1 MMAVGASI
9 GERIKHLKERKNVKD
24 TELAKVLHIDRA
36 TLKRII
42 EGGTEK
48 VSSQVIIDAA
58 QHFGVST
65 DFLLGLTDMPDPM
78 NHPVESF
85 GLTEGAARAILSEEV
100 NIGMLNRLLENL
112 RFCQLTQTMAYAL
125 EPDQTVGVMTYDN
138 ILAHGESLFL
148 EYMVPSVKIKR
159 ELKKDSQKIA
169 AKVIDPNTVGNGQ
182 MLEEFRAVIQQI
194 RKDMKMEKPV
204 SVPVTREFL
213 REMDKEILARAGG
226 ERKNI
231 SPRIVAEV
239 LTDKSMVANIC
250 TPDQRRK
257 FIDLME
263 DILITYRG
271 EDDGAVMQ
279 LLRQNRAYIVEQ
291 MTEMKFRYHPYWQEM
306 IEWGEAGILSS
317 IQDYDPSYGTTFLTF
332 ATYRIETELRDFLHS
347 IRMAYMENYYPDD
360 EDSEGTGQGKS
371 CVFGLPGIAAA

>member
-1 MMAVGASI
+1 MAIGASI
-9 GERIKHLKERKNVKD
+9 GARLEHLRARKGVSD
-24 TELAKVLHIDRA
+24 AELAKVFGINRS
-36 TLKRII
+36 TMGRILKG
-42 EGGTEK
+42 ETEK
-48 VSSQVIIDAA
+48 VSSQMIIDAA
-58 QHFGVST
+58 QYFGVST

-85 GLTEGAARAILSEEV
+85 GLTEGAARAILSEDV
-100 NIGMLNRLLENL
+100 NICMLNRLLENL

-125 EPDQTVGVMTYDN
+125 EPDQTVGVLSYDN

-148 EYMVPSVKIKR
+148 EYMAPSVKIKR
-159 ELKKDSQKIA
+159 ELKMDSQKIA

-194 RKDMKMEKPV
+194 RKDMKMEKPL

-213 REMDKEILARAGG
+213 KEMDKEILARAGG

-231 SPRIVAEV
+231 NPRIVAEV

-271 EDDGAVMQ
+271 EEG
-279 LLRQNRAYIVEQ
+279 
-291 MTEMKFRYHPYWQEM
+291 
-306 IEWGEAGILSS
+306 
-317 IQDYDPSYGTTFLTF
+317 
-332 ATYRIETELRDFLHS
+332 
-347 IRMAYMENYYPDD
+347 
-360 EDSEGTGQGKS
+360 GTGTIQ
-371 CVFGLPGIAAA
+371 

>member
-1 MMAVGASI
+1 MAIGASI
-9 GERIKHLKERKNVKD
+9 GARLEHLRARKGVPD
-24 TELAKVLHIDRA
+24 AELAKVFGINRS
-36 TLKRII
+36 TMGRILKS
-42 EGGTEK
+42 ETEK
-48 VSSQVIIDAA
+48 VSSQMIIDAA
-58 QHFGVST
+58 QYFGVST

-85 GLTEGAARAILSEEV
+85 GLTEGAAKAILSEDV
-100 NIGMLNRLLENL
+100 NIGILNRLLENL

-125 EPDQTVGVMTYDN
+125 EPDQTAGVMSYDN

-148 EYMVPSVKIKR
+148 EYMAPSVKIKR

-169 AKVIDPNTVGNGQ
+169 AKIIDPNTVGNGQ
-182 MLEEFRAVIQQI
+182 ILEEFRAVIQQI
-194 RKDMKMEKPV
+194 RKDMKMEKPL

-213 REMDKEILARAGG
+213 KEMDKEILARAGG

-231 SPRIVAEV
+231 NPRIVAEV

-271 EDDGAVMQ
+271 EEG
-279 LLRQNRAYIVEQ
+279 
-291 MTEMKFRYHPYWQEM
+291 
-306 IEWGEAGILSS
+306 
-317 IQDYDPSYGTTFLTF
+317 
-332 ATYRIETELRDFLHS
+332 
-347 IRMAYMENYYPDD
+347 
-360 EDSEGTGQGKS
+360 GTGTIQ
-371 CVFGLPGIAAA
+371 

>member
-1 MMAVGASI
+1 MAIGASI
-9 GERIKHLKERKNVKD
+9 GARLEHLRARKGVPD
-24 TELAKVLHIDRA
+24 AELAKVFGINRS
-36 TLKRII
+36 TMGRILKG
-42 EGGTEK
+42 ETEK
-48 VSSQVIIDAA
+48 VSSQMIIAAA
-58 QHFGVST
+58 QYFGVST

-85 GLTEGAARAILSEEV
+85 KLTEGAARAILSEDV
-100 NIGMLNRLLENL
+100 NIDMLNRLLENL

-125 EPDQTVGVMTYDN
+125 EPDQTAGVMSYDN

-148 EYMVPSVKIKR
+148 EYMAPSVKIKR

-182 MLEEFRAVIQQI
+182 MLEEFRSVIQQI
-194 RKDMKMEKPV
+194 RKDMKMEKPL

-213 REMDKEILARAGG
+213 KEMDKEILVRAGG

-231 SPRIVAEV
+231 NPRIVAEV

-271 EDDGAVMQ
+271 EDGGT
-279 LLRQNRAYIVEQ
+279 R
-291 MTEMKFRYHPYWQEM
+291 T
-306 IEWGEAGILSS
+306 
-317 IQDYDPSYGTTFLTF
+317 IQ
-332 ATYRIETELRDFLHS
+332 
-347 IRMAYMENYYPDD
+347 
-360 EDSEGTGQGKS
+360 
-371 CVFGLPGIAAA
+371 

>member
-1 MMAVGASI
+1 MAIGASI
-9 GERIKHLKERKNVKD
+9 GARLEHLRARKGVPD
-24 TELAKVLHIDRA
+24 AELAKVFGINRS
-36 TLKRII
+36 TMGRILKG
-42 EGGTEK
+42 ETEK
-48 VSSQVIIDAA
+48 VSSQMIIDAA
-58 QHFGVST
+58 QYFGVST

-78 NHPVESF
+78 NYPVESF
-85 GLTEGAARAILSEEV
+85 GLTEGAARAILSEDV
-100 NIGMLNRLLENL
+100 NIDMLNRLLENL

-125 EPDQTVGVMTYDN
+125 EPDQTAGVMSYDN

-148 EYMVPSVKIKR
+148 EYMAPSVKIKR

-182 MLEEFRAVIQQI
+182 MLEEFRSVIQQI
-194 RKDMKMEKPV
+194 RKDMKMEKPL

-226 ERKNI
+226 ERKNTN
-231 SPRIVAEV
+231 PRIVAEI

-271 EDDGAVMQ
+271 EG
-279 LLRQNRAYIVEQ
+279 
-291 MTEMKFRYHPYWQEM
+291 
-306 IEWGEAGILSS
+306 G
-317 IQDYDPSYGTTFLTF
+317 
-332 ATYRIETELRDFLHS
+332 
-347 IRMAYMENYYPDD
+347 
-360 EDSEGTGQGKS
+360 GTGTIQ
-371 CVFGLPGIAAA
+371 

>member
-1 MMAVGASI
+1 MAIGASI
-9 GERIKHLKERKNVKD
+9 GARLEHLRARKGVSD
-24 TELAKVLHIDRA
+24 AELAKAFGINRS
-36 TLKRII
+36 TMGRILKG
-42 EGGTEK
+42 ETEK
-48 VSSQVIIDAA
+48 VSSQMIIDAA
-58 QHFGVST
+58 QYFGVST

-85 GLTEGAARAILSEEV
+85 GLTEGAARAILSEDV
-100 NIGMLNRLLENL
+100 SIDMLNRLLENL

-125 EPDQTVGVMTYDN
+125 EPDQMAGVMSYDN

-148 EYMVPSVKIKR
+148 EYMAPSVKIKR

-194 RKDMKMEKPV
+194 RKDMKMEKPL

-213 REMDKEILARAGG
+213 NEMDKEILARAGG

-231 SPRIVAEV
+231 NPRIVAEV

-263 DILITYRG
+263 DILITCRG
-271 EDDGAVMQ
+271 EDG
-279 LLRQNRAYIVEQ
+279 
-291 MTEMKFRYHPYWQEM
+291 
-306 IEWGEAGILSS
+306 
-317 IQDYDPSYGTTFLTF
+317 GT
-332 ATYRIETELRDFLHS
+332 
-347 IRMAYMENYYPDD
+347 
-360 EDSEGTGQGKS
+360 
-371 CVFGLPGIAAA
+371 

>member
-1 MMAVGASI
+1 MAIGASI
-9 GERIKHLKERKNVKD
+9 GARLEHLRARKGVPD
-24 TELAKVLHIDRA
+24 AELAKVFGINRS
-36 TLKRII
+36 TMGRILKG
-42 EGGTEK
+42 ETEK
-48 VSSQVIIDAA
+48 VSSQMIIDAA
-58 QHFGVST
+58 QYFGVST

-85 GLTEGAARAILSEEV
+85 GLTEGAARAILSEDV
-100 NIGMLNRLLENL
+100 SIDMLNRLLENL

-125 EPDQTVGVMTYDN
+125 EPDQMAGVMSYDN

-148 EYMVPSVKIKR
+148 EYMAPSVKIKR

-194 RKDMKMEKPV
+194 RKDMKMEKPL
-204 SVPVTREFL
+204 SVPVTREL
-213 REMDKEILARAGG
+213 LKEMDKEILARAGG

-231 SPRIVAEV
+231 NPRIVAEV

-271 EDDGAVMQ
+271 EEG
-279 LLRQNRAYIVEQ
+279 
-291 MTEMKFRYHPYWQEM
+291 
-306 IEWGEAGILSS
+306 
-317 IQDYDPSYGTTFLTF
+317 
-332 ATYRIETELRDFLHS
+332 
-347 IRMAYMENYYPDD
+347 
-360 EDSEGTGQGKS
+360 GTGTIQ
-371 CVFGLPGIAAA
+371 

>member
-1 MMAVGASI
+1 MAIGASI
-9 GERIKHLKERKNVKD
+9 GARLEHLRARKGVSD
-24 TELAKVLHIDRA
+24 AELAKAFGINRS
-36 TLKRII
+36 TIGRILKG
-42 EGGTEK
+42 ETEK
-48 VSSQVIIDAA
+48 VSSQMIIDAA
-58 QHFGVST
+58 QYFGVST

-85 GLTEGAARAILSEEV
+85 GLTEGAARAILSEDV
-100 NIGMLNRLLENL
+100 NIGILNRLLENL

-125 EPDQTVGVMTYDN
+125 EPDQTAGVMSYAN

-148 EYMVPSVKIKR
+148 EYMAPSVIIKR

-194 RKDMKMEKPV
+194 RKDMKMDKPL
-204 SVPVTREFL
+204 SVPVTREL
-213 REMDKEILARAGG
+213 LKEMDKEILARAGG

-231 SPRIVAEV
+231 NPRIVAEV

-257 FIDLME
+257 FIDLIE

-271 EDDGAVMQ
+271 EDG
-279 LLRQNRAYIVEQ
+279 
-291 MTEMKFRYHPYWQEM
+291 
-306 IEWGEAGILSS
+306 
-317 IQDYDPSYGTTFLTF
+317 
-332 ATYRIETELRDFLHS
+332 
-347 IRMAYMENYYPDD
+347 
-360 EDSEGTGQGKS
+360 GTGTIQ
-371 CVFGLPGIAAA
+371 

>member
-9 GERIKHLKERKNVKD
+9 GERIKHLQKRKGMTD

-85 GLTEGAARAILSEEV
+85 GLTEGAARAILSEDV
-100 NIGMLNRLLENL
+100 SIDMLNRLLENL

-125 EPDQTVGVMTYDN
+125 EPDQTAGVLSYDN

-148 EYMVPSVKIKR
+148 EYMAPSVKIKR

-182 MLEEFRAVIQQI
+182 MLEEFRAIIQQI
-194 RKDMKMEKPV
+194 RKDMKMEKPL
-204 SVPVTREFL
+204 SIPVTREFL
-213 REMDKEILARAGG
+213 KEMDKEILARAGG

-231 SPRIVAEV
+231 NPRIVAEV

-271 EDDGAVMQ
+271 EDG
-279 LLRQNRAYIVEQ
+279 
-291 MTEMKFRYHPYWQEM
+291 
-306 IEWGEAGILSS
+306 
-317 IQDYDPSYGTTFLTF
+317 
-332 ATYRIETELRDFLHS
+332 
-347 IRMAYMENYYPDD
+347 
-360 EDSEGTGQGKS
+360 GTGTIQ
-371 CVFGLPGIAAA
+371 

>member
-1 MMAVGASI
+1 MAVGASI
-9 GERIKHLKERKNVKD
+9 GARLEHLRARKGVPD
-24 TELAKVLHIDRA
+24 AELAKVFGINRS
-36 TLKRII
+36 TMGRILKG
-42 EGGTEK
+42 ETEK
-48 VSSQVIIDAA
+48 VSSQMIIDAA
-58 QHFGVST
+58 QYFGVST

-85 GLTEGAARAILSEEV
+85 GLTEGAAKAILSEDA
-100 NIGMLNRLLENL
+100 NIGILNRLLENL

-125 EPDQTVGVMTYDN
+125 EPDQTAGVLSYDN

-148 EYMVPSVKIKR
+148 EYMAPSVKIKR

-169 AKVIDPNTVGNGQ
+169 AKVIDPNNVGNGQ

-194 RKDMKMEKPV
+194 RKDMKMEKPL

-213 REMDKEILARAGG
+213 KEMDAEILARADG

-231 SPRIVAEV
+231 NPRIVAEV
-239 LTDKSMVANIC
+239 MVDKSMVANIC

-271 EDDGAVMQ
+271 EEG
-279 LLRQNRAYIVEQ
+279 
-291 MTEMKFRYHPYWQEM
+291 
-306 IEWGEAGILSS
+306 
-317 IQDYDPSYGTTFLTF
+317 
-332 ATYRIETELRDFLHS
+332 
-347 IRMAYMENYYPDD
+347 
-360 EDSEGTGQGKS
+360 GTGPIQ
-371 CVFGLPGIAAA
+371 

>member
-1 MMAVGASI
+1 MAIGASI
-9 GERIKHLKERKNVKD
+9 GARLEHLRARKGVPD
-24 TELAKVLHIDRA
+24 AELAKVFGINRS
-36 TLKRII
+36 TMSRILKG
-42 EGGTEK
+42 ETEK
-48 VSSQVIIDAA
+48 VSSQMIIDAA
-58 QHFGVST
+58 QYFGVST

-85 GLTEGAARAILSEEV
+85 GLTEGAARAILSEDV
-100 NIGMLNRLLENL
+100 NIDMLNRLLENQ

-125 EPDQTVGVMTYDN
+125 EPDQTAGVMSYDN

-159 ELKKDSQKIA
+159 EMKKDSQKIA

-182 MLEEFRAVIQQI
+182 MLEEFRAIIQQI
-194 RKDMKMEKPV
+194 RKDMKMEKPL

-213 REMDKEILARAGG
+213 REMDKEILSRAGG

-231 SPRIVAEV
+231 NPRIVAEV

-271 EDDGAVMQ
+271 EDG
-279 LLRQNRAYIVEQ
+279 
-291 MTEMKFRYHPYWQEM
+291 
-306 IEWGEAGILSS
+306 
-317 IQDYDPSYGTTFLTF
+317 
-332 ATYRIETELRDFLHS
+332 
-347 IRMAYMENYYPDD
+347 
-360 EDSEGTGQGKS
+360 GTGTIQ
-371 CVFGLPGIAAA
+371 

>member
-1 MMAVGASI
+1 MAIGASI
-9 GERIKHLKERKNVKD
+9 GARLEHLRARKGVPD
-24 TELAKVLHIDRA
+24 AELAKVFGINRS
-36 TLKRII
+36 TMGRILKG
-42 EGGTEK
+42 ETEK
-48 VSSQVIIDAA
+48 VSSQMIIDAA
-58 QHFGVST
+58 QYFGVST

-85 GLTEGAARAILSEEV
+85 GLTEGAAKAILSEDV
-100 NIGMLNRLLENL
+100 NIGILNRLLENL

-125 EPDQTVGVMTYDN
+125 EPDQTAGVMSYDN

-148 EYMVPSVKIKR
+148 EYMAPSVKIKR

-169 AKVIDPNTVGNGQ
+169 AKIIDPNTVGNGQ
-182 MLEEFRAVIQQI
+182 ILEEFRAVIQQI
-194 RKDMKMEKPV
+194 RKDMKMEKPL

-213 REMDKEILARAGG
+213 KEMDKEILVRAGG

-231 SPRIVAEV
+231 NPRIVAEV

-271 EDDGAVMQ
+271 EDGGT
-279 LLRQNRAYIVEQ
+279 R
-291 MTEMKFRYHPYWQEM
+291 T
-306 IEWGEAGILSS
+306 
-317 IQDYDPSYGTTFLTF
+317 IQ
-332 ATYRIETELRDFLHS
+332 
-347 IRMAYMENYYPDD
+347 
-360 EDSEGTGQGKS
+360 
-371 CVFGLPGIAAA
+371 

>member
-1 MMAVGASI
+1 MAIGASI
-9 GERIKHLKERKNVKD
+9 GARVEHLRARKGVSD
-24 TELAKVLHIDRA
+24 AELAKVFGINRS
-36 TLKRII
+36 TMGRILKG
-42 EGGTEK
+42 ETEK
-48 VSSQVIIDAA
+48 VSSQMIIDAA
-58 QHFGVST
+58 QYFGVST

-85 GLTEGAARAILSEEV
+85 GLTEGAAKAILSEDV
-100 NIGMLNRLLENL
+100 NIGILNRLLENL

-125 EPDQTVGVMTYDN
+125 EPDQTAGVMSYDN

-148 EYMVPSVKIKR
+148 EYMAPSVKIKR

-182 MLEEFRAVIQQI
+182 MLEEFRSVIQQI
-194 RKDMKMEKPV
+194 RKDMKMEKPL
-204 SVPVTREFL
+204 SVPMTREFL
-213 REMDKEILARAGG
+213 KEMDKEILVRAGG

-231 SPRIVAEV
+231 NPRIVAEI

-271 EDDGAVMQ
+271 EEG
-279 LLRQNRAYIVEQ
+279 
-291 MTEMKFRYHPYWQEM
+291 
-306 IEWGEAGILSS
+306 
-317 IQDYDPSYGTTFLTF
+317 
-332 ATYRIETELRDFLHS
+332 
-347 IRMAYMENYYPDD
+347 
-360 EDSEGTGQGKS
+360 GTGTIQ
-371 CVFGLPGIAAA
+371 

>member
-1 MMAVGASI
+1 MAIGASI
-9 GERIKHLKERKNVKD
+9 GARLEHLRARKGVSD
-24 TELAKVLHIDRA
+24 AELAKVFGINRS
-36 TLKRII
+36 TMGRILKG
-42 EGGTEK
+42 ETEK
-48 VSSQVIIDAA
+48 VSSQMIIDAA
-58 QHFGVST
+58 QYFGVST

-85 GLTEGAARAILSEEV
+85 GLTEGAAKAILSEDV
-100 NIGMLNRLLENL
+100 NIGILNRLLENL

-125 EPDQTVGVMTYDN
+125 EPDQTAGVMSYDN

-148 EYMVPSVKIKR
+148 EYMAPSVKIKR

-194 RKDMKMEKPV
+194 RKDMKMEKPL

-213 REMDKEILARAGG
+213 KEMDKEILVRAGG

-231 SPRIVAEV
+231 NPRIVAEV

-271 EDDGAVMQ
+271 EG
-279 LLRQNRAYIVEQ
+279 
-291 MTEMKFRYHPYWQEM
+291 
-306 IEWGEAGILSS
+306 G
-317 IQDYDPSYGTTFLTF
+317 
-332 ATYRIETELRDFLHS
+332 
-347 IRMAYMENYYPDD
+347 
-360 EDSEGTGQGKS
+360 GTGTIQ
-371 CVFGLPGIAAA
+371 

>member
-1 MMAVGASI
+1 MAIGASI
-9 GERIKHLKERKNVKD
+9 GARLEHLRARKGVSD
-24 TELAKVLHIDRA
+24 AELAKVFGINRS
-36 TLKRII
+36 TMGRILKG
-42 EGGTEK
+42 ETEK
-48 VSSQVIIDAA
+48 VSSQMIIDAA
-58 QHFGVST
+58 QYFGVST

-78 NHPVESF
+78 NHPVKSF
-85 GLTEGAARAILSEEV
+85 GLTEGAARAILSEDV

-125 EPDQTVGVMTYDN
+125 EPDQTAGVMSYDN

-148 EYMVPSVKIKR
+148 EYMAPSVKIKR

-169 AKVIDPNTVGNGQ
+169 AKIIDPNTVGNGQ
-182 MLEEFRAVIQQI
+182 ILEEFRAVIQQI
-194 RKDMKMEKPV
+194 RKDMEVEKPL

-213 REMDKEILARAGG
+213 KEMGKEILARAGG

-231 SPRIVAEV
+231 NPRIVAEV

-271 EDDGAVMQ
+271 EDG
-279 LLRQNRAYIVEQ
+279 
-291 MTEMKFRYHPYWQEM
+291 
-306 IEWGEAGILSS
+306 
-317 IQDYDPSYGTTFLTF
+317 
-332 ATYRIETELRDFLHS
+332 
-347 IRMAYMENYYPDD
+347 
-360 EDSEGTGQGKS
+360 GTGTIQ
-371 CVFGLPGIAAA
+371 

>member
-1 MMAVGASI
+1 MAVGASI
-9 GERIKHLKERKNVKD
+9 GERIKHLQKRKGMTD
-24 TELAKVLHIDRA
+24 TELAKVLHIDRT

-48 VSSQVIIDAA
+48 VSSQVIIDTA
-58 QHFGVST
+58 QYFGVST

-85 GLTEGAARAILSEEV
+85 GLTEGAATAILNEDV

-125 EPDQTVGVMTYDN
+125 EPDQTAGVMSYDN

-148 EYMVPSVKIKR
+148 EYMAPSVKIKR

-194 RKDMKMEKPV
+194 RKDMKMEKPL
-204 SVPVTREFL
+204 SIPVTREL
-213 REMDKEILARAGG
+213 LKEMDNEILTRAGG

-231 SPRIVAEV
+231 HPRIVAEV

-271 EDDGAVMQ
+271 GDG
-279 LLRQNRAYIVEQ
+279 
-291 MTEMKFRYHPYWQEM
+291 
-306 IEWGEAGILSS
+306 
-317 IQDYDPSYGTTFLTF
+317 
-332 ATYRIETELRDFLHS
+332 
-347 IRMAYMENYYPDD
+347 
-360 EDSEGTGQGKS
+360 GTGTIQ
-371 CVFGLPGIAAA
+371 

>member
-1 MMAVGASI
+1 MAIGASI
-9 GERIKHLKERKNVKD
+9 GARLEHLRARKGVSD
-24 TELAKVLHIDRA
+24 AELAKAFGINRS
-36 TLKRII
+36 TIGRILKG
-42 EGGTEK
+42 ETEK
-48 VSSQVIIDAA
+48 VSSQMIIDAA
-58 QHFGVST
+58 QYFGVST

-85 GLTEGAARAILSEEV
+85 GLTEGAARAILSEDV
-100 NIGMLNRLLENL
+100 NIGILNRLLENL

-125 EPDQTVGVMTYDN
+125 EPDQTAGVMSYAN

-148 EYMVPSVKIKR
+148 EYMAPSVKIKR

-194 RKDMKMEKPV
+194 RKDMKMEKPL
-204 SVPVTREFL
+204 SVPVTREL
-213 REMDKEILARAGG
+213 LKEMDKEILARAGG

-231 SPRIVAEV
+231 NPRIVAEV

-263 DILITYRG
+263 DILITCRG
-271 EDDGAVMQ
+271 EDG
-279 LLRQNRAYIVEQ
+279 
-291 MTEMKFRYHPYWQEM
+291 
-306 IEWGEAGILSS
+306 
-317 IQDYDPSYGTTFLTF
+317 GT
-332 ATYRIETELRDFLHS
+332 
-347 IRMAYMENYYPDD
+347 
-360 EDSEGTGQGKS
+360 
-371 CVFGLPGIAAA
+371 

>member
-1 MMAVGASI
+1 MAIGASI
-9 GERIKHLKERKNVKD
+9 GARLEHLRARKGVSD
-24 TELAKVLHIDRA
+24 AELAKAFGINRS
-36 TLKRII
+36 TMGRILKG
-42 EGGTEK
+42 ETEK
-48 VSSQVIIDAA
+48 VSSQMIIDAA
-58 QHFGVST
+58 QYFGVST

-85 GLTEGAARAILSEEV
+85 GLTEGAARAILSEDV
-100 NIGMLNRLLENL
+100 SIDMLNRLLENL

-125 EPDQTVGVMTYDN
+125 EPDQMAGVMSYDN

-148 EYMVPSVKIKR
+148 EYMAPSVKIKR

-182 MLEEFRAVIQQI
+182 MLEEFRAIIQQI
-194 RKDMKMEKPV
+194 RKDMKMEKPL

-213 REMDKEILARAGG
+213 KEMDKEILARAGG

-231 SPRIVAEV
+231 NPRIVAAV

-263 DILITYRG
+263 DILITCRG
-271 EDDGAVMQ
+271 EDG
-279 LLRQNRAYIVEQ
+279 
-291 MTEMKFRYHPYWQEM
+291 
-306 IEWGEAGILSS
+306 
-317 IQDYDPSYGTTFLTF
+317 GT
-332 ATYRIETELRDFLHS
+332 
-347 IRMAYMENYYPDD
+347 
-360 EDSEGTGQGKS
+360 
-371 CVFGLPGIAAA
+371 

>member
-1 MMAVGASI
+1 MAIGASI
-9 GERIKHLKERKNVKD
+9 GARLEHLRARKGVSD
-24 TELAKVLHIDRA
+24 AELAKVFGINRS
-36 TLKRII
+36 TMGRILKG
-42 EGGTEK
+42 ETEK
-48 VSSQVIIDAA
+48 VSSQMIIDAA
-58 QHFGVST
+58 QYFGVST

-85 GLTEGAARAILSEEV
+85 KLTEGAARAILSEDV
-100 NIGMLNRLLENL
+100 NIDMLNRLLENL

-125 EPDQTVGVMTYDN
+125 EPEQTAGVMSYDN

-148 EYMVPSVKIKR
+148 EYMAPSVKIKR

-182 MLEEFRAVIQQI
+182 MLEEFRSVIQQI
-194 RKDMKMEKPV
+194 RKDMKMEKPL

-213 REMDKEILARAGG
+213 KEMDKEILARAGG

-231 SPRIVAEV
+231 NPRIVAEV

-271 EDDGAVMQ
+271 EEG
-279 LLRQNRAYIVEQ
+279 
-291 MTEMKFRYHPYWQEM
+291 
-306 IEWGEAGILSS
+306 
-317 IQDYDPSYGTTFLTF
+317 
-332 ATYRIETELRDFLHS
+332 
-347 IRMAYMENYYPDD
+347 
-360 EDSEGTGQGKS
+360 GTGTIQ
-371 CVFGLPGIAAA
+371 